1 MSTLLLR
8 LAAPMQAWG
17 VDSDFETR
25 RTLPYPTKSGV
36 IGMLAAALGRGRQD
50 SLEDLNQLRFGVRID
65 QEGELLRDF
74 HTARPEGKSDNAS
87 YTTVRY
93 YLCDAI
99 FLVGLESENKAFLEQ
114 LEYCLCHPVYPLF
127 LGRRS
132 CPITL
137 PLVLGIREKD
147 LLTTLTGE
155 EWMVQDDYARKKAGK
170 AGTAALRILLDGN
183 GETSSASVLRDVPL
197 SFSAKNRRLTYRKV
211 RECYTEVNIGSEG
224 DIPVQT
230 EHDPMAGL

>member
-36 IGMLAAALGRGRQD
+36 IGMLAAALGRSRQD

-137 PLVLGIREKD
+137 PLVLEFGKKISLQHSRERSGWSRTTMPERKLAKPGQLHCGYSLMGTGKPQA
-147 LLTTLTGE
+147 LL
-155 EWMVQDDYARKKAGK
+155 
-170 AGTAALRILLDGN
+170 
-183 GETSSASVLRDVPL
+183 
-197 SFSAKNRRLTYRKV
+197 
-211 RECYTEVNIGSEG
+211 C
-224 DIPVQT
+224 
-230 EHDPMAGL
+230 

>member
-114 LEYCLCHPVYPLF
+114 LEYCL
-127 LGRRS
+127 
-132 CPITL
+132 
-137 PLVLGIREKD
+137 GIREKD

-197 SFSAKNRRLTYRKV
+197 SFSAKNRRFTYRKV

>member
-127 LGRRS
+127 LGRR
-132 CPITL
+132 
-137 PLVLGIREKD
+137 
-147 LLTTLTGE
+147 
-155 EWMVQDDYARKKAGK
+155 MVQDDYARKKAGK

-197 SFSAKNRRLTYRKV
+197 SFSAKNRRFTYRKV